1 MNARCAFSMVEM
13 LAAVAIIGIITF
25 LAIPNI
31 VRVKQDGEDNL
42 ARARAESLNL
52 AIASFIQA
60 NGAASANATWAGAT
74 SDSARFNLLRPY
86 IAFAE
91 TNWAS
96 YMPAGYGV
104 TNWPTSINPPNSK
117 VRAVRLPNTIIY

>member
-1 MNARCAFSMVEM
+1 MKLRTAFSMVEV
-13 LAAVAIIGIITF
+13 LAAVAIIGVITF

-52 AIASFIQA
+52 AIASFVQA
-60 NGAASANATWAGAT
+60 NGGSPAQASWSGAATEA
-74 SDSARFNLLRPY
+74 ARFGLLRDY

-104 TNWPTSINPPNSK
+104 TNWPTSINPPNNK
-117 VRAVRLPNTIIY
+117 IRAVRLPNTVLW